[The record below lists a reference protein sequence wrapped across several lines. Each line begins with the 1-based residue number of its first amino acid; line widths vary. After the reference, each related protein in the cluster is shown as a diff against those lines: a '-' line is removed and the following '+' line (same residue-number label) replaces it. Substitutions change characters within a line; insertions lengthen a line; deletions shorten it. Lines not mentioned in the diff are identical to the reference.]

1 MTLRLIAVHAHPDDE
16 SSKGAATYAKYIAAG
31 AEVLVV
37 SCTGGEAGDIL
48 NEQLSTTARYRA
60 GRDMAGYR
68 RTEMAAAQEAMGI
81 EHVWLGYHD
90 SGLPDAEQ
98 GETVRPGTFATVPIE
113 TSAENLVRVV
123 RRFRPDVMVTY
134 DENGGYPHPDHIRTH
149 EISMAAW
156 RDAGDPT
163 KYPEA
168 GEPWVMSKLYYE
180 RTMNPAR
187 FRAVFAALTERDP
200 EAPFLEQFGEFLK
213 RFEDRPDLA
222 TTHVH
227 VADHFDARDRALRA
241 HASQVPGDSPFFFWP
256 NDLIAE
262 VWPTEDFQLV
272 ASRVDAMLPETD
284 LFAGVHEDSE
294 PSQTEVAFAPLEAP
308 AAAERTEVTER
319 TEATERAVD
328 DDHPG
333 VSGSSAEEE
342 THQ

>member
-1 MTLRLIAVHAHPDDE
+1 VTLRLIAVHAHPDDE
-16 SSKGAATYAKYIAAG
+16 SSKGAATYAKYVAEG

-48 NEQLSTTARYRA
+48 NEQLTPPARHRA
-60 GRDMAGYR
+60 DRDMAGYR
-68 RTEMAAAQEAMGI
+68 RTEMAAAQAAMGI

-90 SGLPDAEQ
+90 SGLPDAEK

-123 RRFRPDVMVTY
+123 RRFRPHVMVTY

-156 RDAGDPT
+156 RDAGDPER
-163 KYPEA
+163 YPEA

-187 FRAVFAALTERDP
+187 FRAVYAALTEQDP
-200 EAPFLEQFGEFLK
+200 TAPFLEQFGEFLQ

-227 VADHFDARDRALRA
+227 VADHFGARDRALRA

-256 NDLIAE
+256 NDLIAR

-272 ASRVDAMLPETD
+272 ASRVEAELPETD
-284 LFAGVHEDSE
+284 LFVGVDEDVEPGQTEIPFQPLDAVAE
-294 PSQTEVAFAPLEAP
+294 PSTDDQTSDQKV
-308 AAAERTEVTER
+308 
-319 TEATERAVD
+319 
-328 DDHPG
+328 HP
-333 VSGSSAEEE
+333 
-342 THQ
+342 